1 MCLRLFLCLCLCL
14 FQFLCLYICL
24 RLYLFLCVFLDL
36 YVYACAHI
44 CILRSAFITRHCLT
58 HFTQDS
64 TRTKFFHKSEFAH
77 PHLFSQLS
85 PPDPP
90 PSFEIHAEEFDLRTF
105 LAQCEFAR
113 LYLCSHLF
121 LPPSPPVFGTSHNR
135 IRSARSVHCCRR
147 YDWPHGPFQTGKT
160 SEKSARCS
168 MCCIN

>member
-14 FQFLCLYICL
+14 FQFLCLCICL

-90 PSFEIHAEEFDLRTF
+90 PFFEIHAEEFDLRTF

-121 LPPSPPVFGTSHNR
+121 LPPSPLFLGLHTIGFDPRAVCTAAADTTGHM
-135 IRSARSVHCCRR
+135 ARFKQVKHL
-147 YDWPHGPFQTGKT
+147 
-160 SEKSARCS
+160 KSQLDAQCAA
-168 MCCIN
+168 